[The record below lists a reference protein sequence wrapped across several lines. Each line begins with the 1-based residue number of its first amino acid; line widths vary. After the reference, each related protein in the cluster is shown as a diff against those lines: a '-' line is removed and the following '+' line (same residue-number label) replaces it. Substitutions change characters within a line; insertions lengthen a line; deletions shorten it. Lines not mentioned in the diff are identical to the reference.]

1 MNSLVY
7 GAVARQSAHELSHD
21 EVVDEWCIAT
31 EKLIPIHSVEKTT
44 SQSLWPRIH
53 SLIKPREARFQET
66 SWFFFAASAAKF

>member
-1 MNSLVY
+1 VY

-53 SLIKPREARFQET
+53 SLIKLRKAWFQKT
-66 SWFFFAASAAKF
+66 TRFFFAVSVAKN